1 MFYEEY
7 NDGDERAEFDQETL
21 DLLEEERKLK
31 VISNFK
37 DFISK
42 EPEFY
47 GINNISS
54 FEILNIINTTTS
66 NINNYDYPEWQIKF
80 IDDMINE
87 VLCMN
92 FDENFIKN
100 VYSNIYNKIYIN

>member
-7 NDGDERAEFDQETL
+7 NDCDERAEFDQETL
-21 DLLEEERKLK
+21 DFLEEERKLN

-37 DFISK
+37 EFISK

-54 FEILNIINTTTS
+54 LEILNIINTTTS
-66 NINNYDYPEWQIKF
+66 NNNKRDYPEWQIKF

-87 VLCMN
+87 VLYIN
-92 FDENFIKN
+92 FNENFIKN

>member
-7 NDGDERAEFDQETL
+7 NDCDERAEFDQETL
-21 DLLEEERKLK
+21 DFLEEERKLK

-66 NINNYDYPEWQIKF
+66 NNNNYDYPEWQINF

-87 VLCMN
+87 VLCMDFN
-92 FDENFIKN
+92 ENFIKN
-100 VYSNIYNKIYIN
+100 VYSNIYNKINLK